1 LVDVT
6 IALQGANGDRI
17 SLAESGNFILTSGV
31 AGFGIPGAE
40 VRIDPSAGD
49 GGVFRHSKRA
59 IRELDLPI
67 VIVGANRAEVQS
79 RLRRLARLLQD
90 RTGPTRIIADF
101 TDGTSLF
108 LNAHYVGGAE
118 TVFGED
124 AGRTYCRWVI
134 QLQAPQPFWQSAK
147 VEQFT
152 VTRGATGR
160 GLLPQ
165 LTKLKVSSSQA
176 LGTILINNSGDV
188 AARPSYRVIGPIDQF
203 AVSDGQQGFS
213 FNTALGPGETILV
226 NTETGEVRDESGAN
240 RYDILQPAP
249 KFFQLPV
256 GDSALNISGVDATDE
271 TRIDV
276 FYALRFEVV
285 H

>member
-1 LVDVT
+1 LVNVT
-6 IALQGANGDRI
+6 ISLQGANGDRI
-17 SLAESGNFILTSGV
+17 SLAENGNFILTTGV
-31 AGFGIPGAE
+31 AGFGIPSSE

-49 GGVFRHSKRA
+49 GGVFRHSKRG

-67 VIVGANRAEVQS
+67 VIVGANRTEVQT

-90 RTGPTRIIADF
+90 RSGPTRLIADF

-108 LNAHYVGGAE
+108 LEAHYVGGAE

-124 AGRTYCRWVI
+124 AGLTYCRWVI
-134 QLQAPQPFWQSAK
+134 QMQAPQPFWQSAK

-165 LTKLKVSSSQA
+165 LSKLKVSSSQA
-176 LGTILINNSGDV
+176 LGTIFIDNTGDV

-203 AVSDGQQGFS
+203 SVSNGTVGFS
-213 FNTALGPGETILV
+213 FTQPVGAGETINI
-226 NTETGEVRDESGAN
+226 NTATGEVRDQTGAN
-240 RYDILQPAP
+240 RYDILAPAP

-256 GDSALNISGVDATDE
+256 GNTALSVSGVDATDD

-276 FYALRFEVV
+276 FWAQRFEVV